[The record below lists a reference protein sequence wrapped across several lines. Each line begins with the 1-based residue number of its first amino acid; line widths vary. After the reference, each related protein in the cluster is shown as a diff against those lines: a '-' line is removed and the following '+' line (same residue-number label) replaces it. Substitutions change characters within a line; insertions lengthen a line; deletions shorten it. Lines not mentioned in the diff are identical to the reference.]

1 MNPQADKLVLH
12 TSGGFT
18 GPAGAETRTVDLA
31 RLPAAQAA
39 QLRRLLDESNVFALP
54 AALTKPRPQS
64 WDFEHSLC
72 VQADGQTY
80 TVRYHLDAAPPAL
93 QQLTKEISQ
102 LPRDA

>member
-1 MNPQADKLVLH
+1 VNPQADKLVLR

-31 RLPAAQAA
+31 KLPAAQAA
-39 QLRRLLDESNVFALP
+39 QLRRLLDESDVFALP
-54 AALTKPRPQS
+54 AALTKPHPQS

-72 VQADGQTY
+72 VEAAGKAH
-80 TVRYHLDAAPPAL
+80 TVRYHIDAAPPAL
-93 QQLTKEISQ
+93 QQLTAHLNQ